1 MPIPGLGFS
10 ESEVTLNGI
19 PLSQSS
25 SAEQL
30 RVGLAIA
37 IAANPNMKVMLIR
50 DGSLL
55 DDDSLRLV
63 EESAK
68 AAGAQVWVEMV
79 GRDGQCSVVIED
91 GAVKEEA

>member
-1 MPIPGLGFS
+1 MPVPGLGFS
-10 ESEVTLNGI
+10 ETEVTLNGI

-55 DDDSLRLV
+55 DEDSLRLV

-68 AAGAQVWVEMV
+68 AAGAQVWIERVSST
-79 GRDGQCSVVIED
+79 GCTVVIED
-91 GAVKEEA
+91 GQVKEDEA